1 MRCVPD
7 ILLKGSRWSP
17 IARGVGEIGEQAF
30 LFSAF
35 KKLSHIGRIPPMPG
49 CTWRTSLG
57 QGNYTQAKDNNAIAT
72 RSSVE
77 EAKCKLNASVPSH
90 PSRLMPEFVVLP

>member
-1 MRCVPD
+1 MFNNRLDAAREHEALSRVRRGVFRMRCVPD

-49 CTWRTSLG
+49 CT
-57 QGNYTQAKDNNAIAT
+57 
-72 RSSVE
+72 
-77 EAKCKLNASVPSH
+77 
-90 PSRLMPEFVVLP
+90 